1 MVEGDPQEPPTLV
14 EGVPGDLLEPLVLEG
29 LVPREEGFLSS
40 SSSSLDGSSPV
51 DRLPPCSPVDM
62 LPPCSPVD
70 MLPKASRSV

>member
-14 EGVPGDLLEPLVLEG
+14 EGVPGDLLVLEG

-40 SSSSLDGSSPV
+40 SYSSLDGFSPV
-51 DRLPPCSPVDM
+51 DRLLPCSPVDM

-70 MLPKASRSV
+70 MLPQASRSV